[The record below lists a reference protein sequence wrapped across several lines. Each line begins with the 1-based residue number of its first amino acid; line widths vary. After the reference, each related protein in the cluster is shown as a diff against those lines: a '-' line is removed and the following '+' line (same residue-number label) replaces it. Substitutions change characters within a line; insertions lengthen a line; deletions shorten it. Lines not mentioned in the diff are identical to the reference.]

1 MIVTDGFVGNIAL
14 KSWEGLVNFI
24 IQEVKNASQSNWL
37 SKIVAKITM
46 PLFRGIFLRMKPD
59 QYNGASLI
67 GLRGIVV
74 KSHGNASSEAF
85 LFAIREAIQQVEMQV
100 PNKIK
105 DKIEAVLM
113 ERHK

>member
-1 MIVTDGFVGNIAL
+1 
-14 KSWEGLVNFI
+14 
-24 IQEVKNASQSNWL
+24 
-37 SKIVAKITM
+37 
-46 PLFRGIFLRMKPD
+46 LFRGIYLRMKPD

-67 GLRGIVV
+67 GLKGIVV

-85 LFAIREAIQQVEMQV
+85 LYAIREAIQQVEMQV